1 MYLWRDE
8 SERDREK
15 EREKVGVYKMYQ
27 RFEMWLRSL
36 VFSLVLLSWLL
47 PPTAL
52 KTLVGLCEV
61 FC

>member
-52 KTLVGLCEV
+52 KTLVG
-61 FC
+61 